1 MRRTLF
7 AAVLLSSLTALQAS
21 PADAQEK
28 VLSVGL
34 GAGMPAVDGQTLHG
48 MLTLEAGPRQFP
60 LRFRAD
66 LSALDGTVRGR
77 LYQANA
83 SVLATFLDR
92 PLTPYLIGGIAFQLN
107 GRFGGAT
114 PGGEGFRGGLG
125 LRYRVSNRVLFA
137 ENTYHWGIN
146 RSLLTFGVQF

>member
-7 AAVLLSSLTALQAS
+7 AAVLLGTLTALPTSSAE
-21 PADAQEK
+21 AQRT
-28 VLSVGL
+28 LSVGL
-34 GAGMPAVDGQTLHG
+34 GAGIPAADGQTLHG
-48 MLTLEAGPRQFP
+48 MLTLEAGSRQFP

-83 SVLATFLDR
+83 SVLAIFLDR
-92 PLTPYLIGGIAFQLN
+92 PLTPYLISGIAFQLN
-107 GRFGGAT
+107 GRFGGPT

-125 LRYRVSNRVLFA
+125 LRYRVAERVLFA